1 MQVPQYQRQ
10 VKQQIPGVVQPP
22 AAAFGI
28 HSTAVGDQLQNIGR
42 QITEHAI
49 ERQKQKDLQDIID
62 AETQYRKEIDE
73 LLYNPDNGLITTR
86 KQNNAYNVTEDF
98 DAAAEKIKQKYASR
112 LATEEMKMKFYQLA
126 DSHYVANRNMVIRH
140 EASQTQEA
148 KLQSY
153 KTNIALNVSD
163 AAKDASAENIARLI
177 GDSNAKTDAVLQPLG
192 QDPETIAKVKKDV
205 AGEIVASAV
214 SVLLQ
219 AGDYKTAKERLREFR
234 DQIPAE
240 VAAKIKAEIEKV
252 EFGEEMVKFWN
263 EVKDLKLENGAP
275 DYEAMEEKVRSKY
288 SGTEF
293 EKVWS
298 FVQGKAGEQERIELN
313 ARQDKDRSFTNEAV
327 TAMKSG
333 VLYEDALKIAD
344 KYAYDATDLLAKEE
358 YIRKLYGVSKDGGR
372 VSTQSDPSTYI
383 GLWTGIRTHE
393 VTREDIDKAFIN
405 GFLTQSDWEGLRKD
419 LFNEMIGVQR
429 EIDDRTLEYANIK
442 ADEYN
447 LDAEERAAFLYHI
460 KPQIMGKSHDEAIAI
475 INNSF
480 EKTGGWFSPR
490 KWKQDYNQAEKQNKA
505 WGTVYN
511 LLGEGDVRKGKE
523 YVMAIG
529 YGLMATDQN
538 KTEYTYNDIMEF
550 INAVGGRAEFENPNS
565 RVKLAINRLIENNQL
580 VTAEN
585 VKYLLQQWH
594 QGETQE
600 PKQPKANISTPPVSW
615 TIFK

>member
-42 QITEHAI
+42 QITERAI

-62 AETQYRKEIDE
+62 AETQYRKEMDE

-126 DSHYVANRNMVIRH
+126 DSHYVANRNTVIRH

-419 LFNEMIGVQR
+419 LFNEMMGVQR

-447 LDAEERAAFLYHI
+447 LDAEERAAFLYYI

-480 EKTGGWFSPR
+480 AKTDGWFSPR
-490 KWKQDYNQAEKQNKA
+490 KWKQEYNQAEKQNKA

-538 KTEYTYNDIMEF
+538 KTEYTYNDIVEF

-565 RVKLAINRLIENNQL
+565 LVKLAINRLIENNQL
-580 VTAEN
+580 VTVEN

-594 QGETQE
+594 QEETQE
-600 PKQPKANISTPPVSW
+600 PKQPKANISTPPVRWS
-615 TIFK
+615 IFK

>member
-1 MQVPQYQRQ
+1 MGKVQVPQYQRQ

-42 QITEHAI
+42 QITERAI

-62 AETQYRKEIDE
+62 AETQYRKEMDE

-98 DAAAEKIKQKYASR
+98 DAAAERIKQKYANV
-112 LATEEMKMKFYQLA
+112 LATEEMKTKFNQLA
-126 DSHYVANRNMVIRH
+126 DGHYVANRNTVIRH

-163 AAKDASAENIARLI
+163 AAKDASTENIARLI
-177 GDSNAKTDAVLQPLG
+177 GDSNAKTDAVMQPLG
-192 QDPETIAKVKKDV
+192 QDPETVSKVKKDV

-275 DYEAMEEKVRSKY
+275 DYEAMEKKVKDRY
-288 SGTEF
+288 SGAEF
-293 EKVWS
+293 EKVWN

-393 VTREDIDKAFIN
+393 VSREDIDKAFIN

-419 LFNEMIGVQR
+419 LFNEMTGVQR
-429 EIDDRTLEYANIK
+429 EIDDRTLEYAKIQ
-442 ADEYN
+442 AEEYG
-447 LDAEERAAFLYHI
+447 LDPEERAKFLYHL
-460 KPQIMGKSHDEAIAI
+460 KPQITGKSHDEAIAI
-475 INNSF
+475 INNAF
-480 EKTGGWFSPR
+480 EKTGGWFSKR
-490 KWKQDYNQAEKQNKA
+490 QWVQEYNQADKHNKVWTA
-505 WGTVYN
+505 TYN
-511 LLGEGDVRKGKE
+511 ILGSGDVTKGKQ

-529 YGLMATDQN
+529 YGMMATN
-538 KTEYTYNDIMEF
+538 AYKTEYTNEDIVNF
-550 INAVGGRAEFENPNS
+550 INDLGGAKEFEKDSSPVI
-565 RVKLAINRLIENNQL
+565 RAIEILTSENQL
-580 VTAEN
+580 VTVEN
-585 VKYLLQQWH
+585 VKYLVNQLHLERSGKW
-594 QGETQE
+594 
-600 PKQPKANISTPPVSW
+600 
-615 TIFK
+615 